1 MKKIALDL
9 DGVVFDSEN
18 LYRVYTEIYDTD
30 INKKNTIIDNTQRIF
45 QKRYNWSE
53 DEFKSFY
60 NENAEKILTTAN
72 FMTGV
77 EIVLNKLKDK

>member
-9 DGVVFDSEN
+9 DGVIFDSEN

-30 INKKNTIIDNTQRIF
+30 INKQDTIIDNTQRIF

-53 DEFKSFY
+53 E
-60 NENAEKILTTAN
+60 EC
-72 FMTGV
+72 
-77 EIVLNKLKDK
+77 NKKC

>member
-1 MKKIALDL
+1 MKKIAIDL

-30 INKKNTIIDNTQRIF
+30 IHGKDTIIDNTQRTF

-53 DEFKSFY
+53 KEFKDLH
-60 NENAEKILTTAN
+60 ILSSVSSRIQT
-72 FMTGV
+72 
-77 EIVLNKLKDK
+77 EQRKL